1 MEAKGKAIYSEVKKY
16 ARSAFAVGYARHTD
30 LVTDEA
36 KQACLDAIRYAVE
49 HVDDDN
55 VMRVVEAMGNVAG
68 LKATAKS
75 LDSLSAEITLS

>member
-30 LVTDEA
+30 IVTDEA
-36 KQACLDAIRYAVE
+36 KQECLDAIQYAVE

-55 VMRVVEAMGNVAG
+55 VMRVVEQMGSLAG
-68 LKATAKS
+68 LKAISEK
-75 LDSLSAEITLS
+75 IK